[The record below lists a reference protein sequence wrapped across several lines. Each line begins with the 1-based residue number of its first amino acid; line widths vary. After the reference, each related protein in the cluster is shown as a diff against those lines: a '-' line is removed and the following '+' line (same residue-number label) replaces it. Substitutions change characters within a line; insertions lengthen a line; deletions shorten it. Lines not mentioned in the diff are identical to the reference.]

1 MRTGYGGFGSMW
13 LPFVAHTVC
22 PEAMCIFVFV
32 GVLSIV
38 FLGVRMQVHFKYTTV
53 FAAVCCSYI
62 TVG

>member
-1 MRTGYGGFGSMW
+1 MW